1 MHYLTTTDLAGED
14 VLSGSN
20 GTLGVILLNRPRV
33 LNSLSLAMVQAI
45 DAALDRFEHDPAVA
59 AVLMTGEGERGL
71 CAGGDI
77 RTFYESGKAGDGRAA
92 DFLRA
97 EYRMNARIA
106 AFPKP
111 YVVFMEGITMGGG
124 VGVSS
129 HGSHRVVTGTTK
141 LAMPETG
148 IGFFPDIGATWLLAK
163 APGELGTLMGLTGE
177 AVGAADAIEAGFAD
191 WFVPAEALGTL
202 AERLT
207 ALGTG
212 AGAAEVSALIEEFA
226 TPAPGGEFAE
236 NRALIDRCFGC
247 DTVEEI
253 EAALAAET
261 SPFATKVRSAM
272 LAKSPTSLKVTLALL
287 RAARRSPDLETC
299 LEREF
304 AATAQ
309 ILHTPDFYEGI
320 RAAIIDKDRNPKWS
334 PASLDAIGPDIVAP
348 FFRPHPKPL
357 FG

>member
-1 MHYLTTTDLAGED
+1 MRYLSAEMTGGDVLAGRQ
-14 VLSGSN
+14 GS
-20 GTLGVILLNRPRV
+20 LGLILLNRPRV
-33 LNSLSLAMVQAI
+33 LNSLSLDMVKAI
-45 DAALDRFEHDPAVA
+45 EEALDRFEKDPAIA

-106 AFPKP
+106 AYPKP

-129 HGSHRVVTGTTK
+129 HGSHRVVTDTTK

-177 AVGAADAIEAGFAD
+177 AVGAADAIEAGLAD
-191 WFVPAEALGTL
+191 WFVPADALADL
-202 AERLT
+202 AEKLT
-207 ALGTG
+207 ILLPGTTHKDVSLLVD
-212 AGAAEVSALIEEFA
+212 AAA
-226 TPAPGGEFAE
+226 TTLPGGDFAD
-236 NRALIDRCFGC
+236 NRALIDHCFGF
-247 DTVEEI
+247 DAVEEI
-253 EAALAAET
+253 EAALAVEAN
-261 SPFATKVRSAM
+261 PFAEKIRSAM
-272 LAKSPTSLKVTLALL
+272 MAKSPTSLKVTLALL
-287 RAARRSPDLETC
+287 RAARKSPDLRTC

-334 PASLDAIGPDIVAP
+334 PASLDAIGAEIVEP
-348 FFRPHPKPL
+348 FFRPHPQPL